1 MAAGKRKA
9 SGKPIPETKT
19 VQAKK
24 LKTTLTV
31 EDAKAYFDE
40 HNIKVHIPEGKD
52 IDITPLAGFHFQGF
66 AKRLIRY
73 CQNKYENPTPIQACT
88 WPLIMQKS
96 DVCGIAKTGS
106 GKTLAFALP
115 YLSMSRLGELDVF
128 EQPCALPRFVAL
140 APTRE
145 LAMQIAEVCT
155 DLVKA
160 LTAGE
165 EGLYPVQCIYGGVP
179 KRDQRQAISQTG
191 IDMAICTPGRLQDLV
206 EEETV
211 DLSSVQYLVLDEN
224 LRRDSPVM
232 SVSAP
237 APWEPGGGSE
247 DLQQSFEEILNHIS
261 DTRKV
266 PVTPQPRA
274 VPAQATSE
282 GVRRPEWKRVTTIGR
297 ELDPCV
303 CLLGSS
309 QSLRE
314 RPRERLKAWSPVT
327 WAHKDSSFGF
337 MGYLPEKDFNAWDKE
352 RVSNPERTWPA
363 DGAVSELYDTRR
375 PKAFLQKAEERKK
388 ADRMLDLGFIDAVKA
403 LISKMP
409 KAGKRQTCMFSA
421 TWPATVHALATKFL
435 NEPMHVGIGSVDE
448 GMVANTA
455 IRQLV
460 EVISN
465 EKDKPARLLQHLKKH
480 FSPDKKVIIFGLYK
494 KETAW
499 LENFLWEK
507 GYEKVIA
514 LQGAAGPSRPKS
526 LALPSQ
532 SSLFVGTPRTCPR
545 TNGHRPLQ
553 TSRTPLI
560 ATDVASRGLD
570 VQDVE
575 LVINYTFPLT
585 IEDYVHRIGRTG
597 RAGKKGLAICLFCPE
612 SKGAQDEKAHAG
624 DLCKV
629 LRDANQEVPKELE
642 SIAGTSG
649 GNKATKKKAHPL
661 FGAHFK
667 SAEQMAALEAKK
679 VHTTFD
685 SDDD

>member
-211 DLSSVQYLVLDEN
+211 DLSSVQYLVLDE
-224 LRRDSPVM
+224 
-232 SVSAP
+232 
-237 APWEPGGGSE
+237 
-247 DLQQSFEEILNHIS
+247 
-261 DTRKV
+261 
-266 PVTPQPRA
+266 
-274 VPAQATSE
+274 
-282 GVRRPEWKRVTTIGR
+282 
-297 ELDPCV
+297 
-303 CLLGSS
+303 
-309 QSLRE
+309 
-314 RPRERLKAWSPVT
+314 
-327 WAHKDSSFGF
+327 
-337 MGYLPEKDFNAWDKE
+337 
-352 RVSNPERTWPA
+352 
-363 DGAVSELYDTRR
+363 
-375 PKAFLQKAEERKK
+375 
-388 ADRMLDLGFIDAVKA
+388 ADRMLEQGFADDVAK
-403 LISKMP
+403 ISNQVRP
-409 KAGKRQTCMFSA
+409 DRQVLFFSA
-421 TWPATVHALATKFL
+421 TWSAEVQKLAGGLCHPSSRPVRICVGQEQGSINAARHAREGIVQQVVVVDFPEDYEKQQAEKRKLLDGHLQDVLWASQENKVLVFVSQKQYADELANKLWEGGFKAAA
-435 NEPMHVGIGSVDE
+435 MHGGKNQESRLWTLDQFRKGE
-448 GMVANTA
+448 F
-455 IRQLV
+455 
-460 EVISN
+460 
-465 EKDKPARLLQHLKKH
+465 RLL
-480 FSPDKKVIIFGLYK
+480 V
-494 KETAW
+494 
-499 LENFLWEK
+499 
-507 GYEKVIA
+507 
-514 LQGAAGPSRPKS
+514 
-526 LALPSQ
+526 
-532 SSLFVGTPRTCPR
+532 
-545 TNGHRPLQ
+545 
-553 TSRTPLI
+553 
-560 ATDVASRGLD
+560 ATDVIGRGID
-570 VQDVE
+570 IPSVSHVVVFDMG
-575 LVINYTFPLT
+575 T
-585 IEDYVHRIGRTG
+585 IDDYVHRIGRTARGLYGKGHALVFFEYWHKEPGIAADLVQLLDASGQIVPEDLKRIASEVERGQRQVFKPWQG
-597 RAGKKGLAICLFCPE
+597 RKWNEGYRQEK
-612 SKGAQDEKAHAG
+612 QDW
-624 DLCKV
+624 
-629 LRDANQEVPKELE
+629 Q
-642 SIAGTSG
+642 
-649 GNKATKKKAHPL
+649 
-661 FGAHFK
+661 
-667 SAEQMAALEAKK
+667 
-679 VHTTFD
+679 
-685 SDDD
+685 SDDWAKRTRHLA